1 MYGSS
6 AREAGGPASG
16 VVGRPMLGAGH
27 GRLMRALG
35 TELLIKIRRRSI
47 LVGGSSRM
55 RLGTRT
61 KRCSSSPSTSTTR
74 PKSAAVSRGQNPP
87 PSAGQRCSRGRR
99 RPGPAGMGWDRGR
112 RWLGGRR
119 WSEGGGWQ
127 TFRRRRSTDW
137 VSRRKKMETGKIVI
151 CDFANRPS
159 SSIKIRYCP

>member
-1 MYGSS
+1 VGRRWPPAGMYGSS

-27 GRLMRALG
+27 GQLMRALG

-74 PKSAAVSRGQNPP
+74 PKSAAVRRGL
-87 PSAGQRCSRGRR
+87 PSAAVRGAEVLASKATSRPSRHGVGPGAEMVRWPSLERGRR
-99 RPGPAGMGWDRGR
+99 VADIPAAAEYG
-112 RWLGGRR
+112 
-119 WSEGGGWQ
+119 
-127 TFRRRRSTDW
+127 
-137 VSRRKKMETGKIVI
+137 
-151 CDFANRPS
+151 
-159 SSIKIRYCP
+159 